1 MKLTFSD
8 SPGIDEL
15 TFKRLLLLSSELTF
29 VDRPSI
35 QLADNYGT
43 VGMPSGVK
51 SLVKDFEGSPVKLI
65 VDEPPNSTFNS
76 DFYRKYFEKD
86 LQNPEY
92 LETIFDGI
100 QNHWIYDH
108 HFDPKQS
115 KTSGEFQDYRKW
127 LLQNKEEIINT
138 DIFNVPR
145 PEQVFQVTTKEEA
158 LFAFKILAAEQSLR
172 VSSVTHICTKYES
185 NPTTINPYLNKL
197 ISLRLSSDIY
207 SSRPIK
213 SRQLGLKLMDC
224 IIPDE
229 ALFQIHWQDLLI
241 FREQTKD
248 YFDNWTVEVNKLET
262 SLFGNDFS
270 LTDQDVIRLFD
281 TEINPRLRELKNEI
295 RRIRDERYANI
306 LKTIKNTVISGLA
319 FGSLS
324 SLSITG
330 AIASF
335 IGANLKTPKLTDDII
350 DANLKLKDKKLT
362 DGLTYLLKLQ
372 ELTGKQ

>member
-8 SPGIDEL
+8 SPEIDEL

-86 LQNPEY
+86 LQNPEF
-92 LETIFDGI
+92 LETIFDGL
-100 QNHWIYDH
+100 QNYWIYDH

-115 KTSGEFQDYRKW
+115 KTSGEFQDYRNW
-127 LLQNKEEIINT
+127 LLQNKEQIINS

-158 LFAFKILAAEQSLR
+158 LFAFKIIAAEQSLR

-197 ISLRLSSDIY
+197 ISLRLSSNVY
-207 SSRPIK
+207 SSKPIK

-262 SLFGNDFS
+262 SLFGNDLS
-270 LTDQDVIRLFD
+270 ITDQDIIRLFD
-281 TEINPRLRELKNEI
+281 TDINPRLRELKNEI
-295 RRIRDERYANI
+295 RRIKDERYSNI

-335 IGANLKTPKLTDDII
+335 IGANLKTPKFTDDII